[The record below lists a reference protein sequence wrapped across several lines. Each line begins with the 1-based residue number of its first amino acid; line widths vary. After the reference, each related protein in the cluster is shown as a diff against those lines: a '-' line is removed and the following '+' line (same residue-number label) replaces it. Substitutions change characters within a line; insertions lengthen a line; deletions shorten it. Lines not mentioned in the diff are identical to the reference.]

1 VLTWRP
7 APWPTKRSRAFDIA
21 LVATLLLPVLTY
33 RAFEAVDTTTALL
46 SAAQI
51 APLLLRRSAPVLGF
65 GLVASFMG
73 LQLFL
78 TDAPV
83 WGQVAMPVAVYS
95 MAVYAP
101 RRAAMAALGVGLA
114 GAILGPLDWKL
125 LDAGLENFVRGLVFI
140 AMLVVAP
147 WALGMW
153 IRTRRAYVAQLVE
166 RGHRLEREAA
176 QQVELAASDERARIA
191 REMHDVVAHG
201 LSVMIVQA
209 DGARYAVHRSPEAAA
224 AALETIAAS
233 GREALAEMR
242 RMLGLLR
249 SDHTETG
256 TRPQP
261 GLGDLDY
268 LVEQSRA
275 SGMRLEASIGG
286 PLPETTPG
294 VGLTVYRV
302 VQEALTNVRK
312 HAGPQATA
320 QLSVRADEDE
330 IVVEVVDD
338 GRGAAAPNDQ
348 MGHGLIGMRE
358 RVAVHSGRLDAGPR
372 PGGGYVVRAVVP
384 FDRQGA
390 VT

>member
-1 VLTWRP
+1 
-7 APWPTKRSRAFDIA
+7 
-21 LVATLLLPVLTY
+21 
-33 RAFEAVDTTTALL
+33 
-46 SAAQI
+46 
-51 APLLLRRSAPVLGF
+51 
-65 GLVASFMG
+65 
-73 LQLFL
+73 
-78 TDAPV
+78 
-83 WGQVAMPVAVYS
+83 
-95 MAVYAP
+95 
-101 RRAAMAALGVGLA
+101 
-114 GAILGPLDWKL
+114 
-125 LDAGLENFVRGLVFI
+125 LVFI
-140 AMLVVAP
+140 AMLVIAP

-176 QQVELAASDERARIA
+176 QQAELAASDERARIA

-209 DGARYAVHRSPEAAA
+209 DGARYAVKTSPEAAA
-224 AALETIAAS
+224 DALENIAAS

-249 SDHTETG
+249 SEDTETG

-275 SGMRLEASIGG
+275 SGMRLEATIGS

-312 HAGPQATA
+312 HAGPEVCA
-320 QLSVRADEDE
+320 QLTVRSHYDRIE
-330 IVVEVVDD
+330 VEVADD
-338 GRGAAAPNDQ
+338 GRGAAAPGDGT
-348 MGHGLIGMRE
+348 GHGLIGMRE
-358 RVAVHSGRLDAGPR
+358 RVAVHGGRLHAGPR
-372 PGGGYVVRAVVP
+372 PGGGYGVRAVVP
-384 FDRQGA
+384 LDRQGA